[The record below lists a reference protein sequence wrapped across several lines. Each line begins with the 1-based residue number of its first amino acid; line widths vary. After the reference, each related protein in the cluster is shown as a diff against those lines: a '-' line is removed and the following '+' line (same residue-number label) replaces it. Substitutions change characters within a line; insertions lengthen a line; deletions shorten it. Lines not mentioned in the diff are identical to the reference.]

1 MNERM
6 NGEAADPVKS
16 PLPVGCS
23 SEFQA
28 RKDPCSKKLK
38 KKQHNGKSHGP
49 QPTSLY
55 MPRSSRGSDVA
66 NSHLQGDPH
75 GLAGSRTDRNL
86 WLVTSKMV
94 TTTSA
99 WPSFQTEVRN
109 WLPPL
114 DGPKQTLRDWR
125 GAGKERFL
133 VSTLVPTSVGT
144 WGLGLPHWNP
154 PEPMRDSAELLPAAC
169 SSHSCPCAP
178 IPSLPAH

>member
-1 MNERM
+1 M

-109 WLPPL
+109 WLPLL
-114 DGPKQTLRDWR
+114 DGPKQTLRLEGGGQGEVPGFNTCANKCWHLGPGTASLEPS
-125 GAGKERFL
+125 GAHE
-133 VSTLVPTSVGT
+133 
-144 WGLGLPHWNP
+144 GL
-154 PEPMRDSAELLPAAC
+154 C
-169 SSHSCPCAP
+169 
-178 IPSLPAH
+178 